1 MTTDTAPLTAED
13 FARGIV
19 DMRFSDVMR
28 VVDAINVANG
38 YTSGKRSRGKVDGMT
53 LLSAAQAIL
62 DPGKQDKAPAPKA
75 RTAPP
80 AEKPAAK
87 EPA

>member
-1 MTTDTAPLTAED
+1 MTTDTAPLTAES
-13 FARGIV
+13 FARGIIE
-19 DMRFSDVMR
+19 MRFSDVME

-38 YTSGKRSRGKVDGMT
+38 YTGTKRSRGKVDGMT

-62 DPGKQDKAPAPKA
+62 EPGKEHKAPAPKA